1 MANPPKDPQKDLLS
15 RRQYLVDL
23 SMVPLLDRLR
33 DDLPKGSLVVPE
45 TLDKLLRLEPP
56 GDELAAVFTAAT
68 MPNDPTAFE
77 REQFTITPQQLG
89 NAMVAY
95 HGLIERGVIAS
106 IPDEQVSDPTL
117 RRLIESLTA
126 TVASEPE
133 VVLRDGTAMNAMRLV
148 RTHVGSILNHSKRKG
163 TAILSRG
170 RSLTSRVIGKI
181 DVLHLADKTDNV
193 IKAKQAFSDKWLSK
207 VPGATTT
214 HFAIGA
220 GLTIAGLFSTNPA
233 LGYSGLVLMGLDP

>member
-1 MANPPKDPQKDLLS
+1 MANPPKEPHKDLLS

-23 SMVPLLDRLR
+23 SMVPLLDRLK
-33 DDLPKGSLVVPE
+33 DDLPKGSLLVPE
-45 TLDKLLRLEPP
+45 TLDKLLRLEQPT
-56 GDELAAVFTAAT
+56 DELAAVLTAAT
-68 MPNDPTAFE
+68 MPFDPTAFE

-89 NAMVAY
+89 DAMVAY
-95 HGLIERGVIAS
+95 HRLVDRGVIGP

-126 TVASEPE
+126 TVSSEPQ
-133 VVLRDGTAMNAMRLV
+133 VVLRDGTTMNPMRLI
-148 RTHVGSILNHSKRKG
+148 RTHVGSILNHSTRKG
-163 TAILSRG
+163 IAILSRG
-170 RSLTSRVIGKI
+170 RPLTTPVNGKI
-181 DVLHLADKTDNV
+181 DVLHLADKTDNI

>member
-33 DDLPKGSLVVPE
+33 DDLPKGSLLVPE
-45 TLDKLLRLEPP
+45 TLDKLLRLERS
-56 GDELAAVFTAAT
+56 GDELAVVFTAAT
-68 MPNDPTAFE
+68 MPSDPTSFE
-77 REQFTITPQQLG
+77 RKQFTITPEQLG
-89 NAMVAY
+89 AAMVAY
-95 HGLIERGVIAS
+95 RRLFDRGVIAS
-106 IPDEQVSDPTL
+106 IPDEEVSDPTL
-117 RRLIESLTA
+117 RTLIESLTP
-126 TVASEPE
+126 TVASEQE
-133 VVLRDGTAMNAMRLV
+133 VVLSDGTAINAVRLV

-193 IKAKQAFSDKWLSK
+193 IKAKQAFSDRWLSK

-214 HFAIGA
+214 HFAIGV
-220 GLTIAGLFSTNPA
+220 GLTIAGFFSAIPV
-233 LGYSGLVLMGLDP
+233 LGYPGLVLVALDP